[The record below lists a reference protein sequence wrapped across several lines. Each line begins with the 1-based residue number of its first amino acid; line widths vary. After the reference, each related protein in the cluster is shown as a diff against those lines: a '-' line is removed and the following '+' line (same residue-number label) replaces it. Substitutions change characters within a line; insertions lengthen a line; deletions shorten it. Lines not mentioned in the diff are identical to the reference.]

1 MSYVRVDLFCAAIT
15 AFKLGFWQ
23 ADGEQA
29 AELHANLRL
38 HAQHLLTHMSV
49 RPLHEG

>member
-1 MSYVRVDLFCAAIT
+1 MYVWICFCAAIT
-15 AFKLGFWQ
+15 ACKFGFGQ

-38 HAQHLLTHMSV
+38 HAQHLFTHISV
-49 RPLHEG
+49 RPLHNG